1 MTEIVRYSIVCDEL
15 IFQRVAVGRKQIM
28 DRYIAVDLGA
38 SSGRIILGGLEDGR
52 IFLEEIHRF
61 ENGPVKESG
70 SLRWDFAKL
79 FGDIKAGLGKAIRK
93 TDGKVVSIG
102 VDSWGV
108 DFGLINSN
116 GNLIENPYHY
126 RDSRTDGIM
135 DKAFALMPKKEIY
148 DSTGTQ
154 FMQLNTIFQLLSLRL
169 NQPGLLQ
176 KADKLIFMADLVS
189 YHLCDEIFAEYTL
202 ASTSQLMD
210 MRTGCWSKDV
220 FDKMSLPMDVMP
232 KVIVPG
238 AMVGKLKDVIAKELG
253 CEPIPVIAVGSHD
266 TASAVAAVPADDKD
280 NWAYLSSGTWSLMGV
295 ETSETIIN
303 DRTLGYEFTNEGGVE
318 NTIRLLKNIMG
329 LWLVQECRRIWNI
342 QGDNLSF
349 SDMTELADK
358 AEPFS
363 GFINPN
369 DDRFLVPCNMP
380 AKINEYLC
388 ESGQEPIGDRGQI
401 TRMILES
408 LAFNYRRV
416 IEMLQDITG
425 RQIEILHIVGGGIK
439 NHLLCQ
445 FAADATGKK
454 VIAGPVEATAMGNIM
469 MQAIAAGHIKT
480 VAYGR
485 EIIRNSIEV
494 KEYVPSDSDVW
505 VKEYQRARKFF

>member
-1 MTEIVRYSIVCDEL
+1 MNRYV
-15 IFQRVAVGRKQIM
+15 
-28 DRYIAVDLGA
+28 AVDLGA
-38 SSGRIILGGLEDGR
+38 SSGRVILGSLEGGR

-61 ENGPVKESG
+61 ENGPIKENS
-70 SLRWDFAKL
+70 SLRWNFAKL
-79 FGDIKAGLGKAIRK
+79 FDDIKTGLGKAIRK
-93 TDGKVVSIG
+93 ADGKVVSIG

-108 DFGLINSN
+108 DFGLIDSN
-116 GNLIENPYHY
+116 GDLIENPYHY
-126 RDSRTDGIM
+126 RDRRTDGIM

-154 FMQLNTIFQLLSLRL
+154 FMQLNTIFQLLSLRF

-176 KADKLIFMADLVS
+176 KANKLIFMADLIS
-189 YHLCDEIFAEYTL
+189 YHLCGEIFAEYTL

-210 MRTGCWSKDV
+210 MKTSCWSKDI
-220 FDKMSLPMDVMP
+220 FDKMSLPMDIMP
-232 KVIVPG
+232 KIIVPG
-238 AMVGKLKDVIAKELG
+238 TMVGRLKDVIAKELG
-253 CEPIPVIAVGSHD
+253 CEPIPVIAIGSHD
-266 TASAVAAVPADDKD
+266 TASAVAAIPADDKN
-280 NWAYLSSGTWSLMGV
+280 NWAYLSSGTWSLLGA
-295 ETSETIIN
+295 EISDIIIN
-303 DRTLGYEFTNEGGVE
+303 NKTLEYEFTNEGGVE

-329 LWLVQECRRIWNI
+329 LWLVQECRRIWNM
-342 QGDNLSF
+342 QDDNLSF

-358 AEPFS
+358 AKPFS

-369 DDRFLVPCNMP
+369 DDRFLVPCDMP

-388 ESGQEPIGDRGQI
+388 ESGQESTNDRGRI

-425 RQIEILHIVGGGIK
+425 RRIEVLHIVGGGIK

-454 VIAGPVEATAMGNIM
+454 VITGPVEATTMGNIM
-469 MQAIAAGHIKT
+469 MQAIAAGRIKA
-480 VAYGR
+480 VAHGR
-485 EIIRNSIEV
+485 EIIRNSIEI
-494 KEYVPSDSDVW
+494 KEYMPSDSDVW
-505 VKEYQRARKFF
+505 TKEYQKARKFFNA